1 MESTALATRNLTLLN
16 NSKIKLEGER
26 KLQSNDFFKDLT
38 DLMED
43 EKFVKFFNKWM
54 CSWSDIKS
62 TVIYMKLY
70 NEFKIKYKEISNEE
84 LDKSIIVYILGH
96 IMRSKEL
103 RPFSIKTIDKYYE
116 QGKRKND
123 FFKDLELFLKN
134 KNKVKNY

>member
-70 NEFKIKYKEISNEE
+70 DEFKGKYKEISNEE
-84 LDKSIIVYILGH
+84 LDKSIIV
-96 IMRSKEL
+96 
-103 RPFSIKTIDKYYE
+103 
-116 QGKRKND
+116 
-123 FFKDLELFLKN
+123 
-134 KNKVKNY
+134 